1 MFLLYTIYNI
11 FMNIKN
17 ILTGFFSWSPL
28 QICLDVNLVSVALKL
43 VHWPRVNRSSCG
55 EEVET
60 SWTLKSLH
68 DLIDLTTDGSPSVSL
83 QQAEWFVLW
92 WFLFNCCQSCLKECL
107 ILLKDI
113 CSYQKALHC
122 YFYYVIRFL
131 SELQTGLF
139 IELTKKEKH
148 VLR

>member
-1 MFLLYTIYNI
+1 MKSPSGLPRCEPGFGCFKACPLTTCESVVMWRRSGNFVDFKIVARLDRPNNRWVAIGFSPTGRMVC
-11 FMNIKN
+11 FM
-17 ILTGFFSWSPL
+17 
-28 QICLDVNLVSVALKL
+28 VVSVKL
-43 VHWPRVNRSSCG
+43 LL
-55 EEVET
+55 E
-60 SWTLKSLH
+60 
-68 DLIDLTTDGSPSVSL
+68 
-83 QQAEWFVLW
+83 
-92 WFLFNCCQSCLKECL
+92 LFKKKCL

-122 YFYYVIRFL
+122 YSYYVIRFL